1 MIKVGDIIH
10 FKKERTAKYGKE
22 GGSSYE
28 YEFNLNHRYQIVRLY
43 NAACCGVKNLED
55 GTAHFITDMDE
66 YLMSV
71 EDWRDSKLNEVL
83 SKD

>member
-1 MIKVGDIIH
+1 MIKVGDIVY

-22 GGSSYE
+22 DESSYE

-43 NAACCGVKNLED
+43 NDGCCGVKNLED

>member
-1 MIKVGDIIH
+1 MIKAGDIIH
-10 FKKERTAKYGKE
+10 FKKERTATYCKV
-22 GGSSYE
+22 GGTYE
-28 YEFNLNHRYQIVRLY
+28 YKFNLNDRYQIESLY
-43 NAACCGVKNLED
+43 NYCCCVKNLED
-55 GTAHFITDMDE
+55 GTTHFITDMDE

>member
-1 MIKVGDIIH
+1 MIKVGDIVH

-22 GGSSYE
+22 GGSYE
-28 YEFNLNHRYQIVRLY
+28 YEFNLNDRYQIVRLY
-43 NAACCGVKNLED
+43 NADCCGIKNLED
-55 GTAHFITDMDE
+55 GTTHFITNMDE